1 MNELEDEPDDVQKAT
16 PVEDELKRAEI
27 DKLSTRTMAVPK
39 EETQP
44 RHRCQKEPA
53 IQKIDCCEAKRQRQL
68 ESRRQKI
75 VTMYVHEEPCKL
87 VKQEIIPRH
96 CMSKEEYIDFLA
108 KPSEKC
114 PSPCA
119 KKPVKRRVRAMS
131 PRIDELAKP
140 TVRRLRNTLEDRADV
155 LSARMVD
162 NLVEVLEGETA
173 LTAEQA
179 ENFVRDLRASKKSSK
194 PKKRKTK
201 CRSSPKP
208 PQPIFE
214 GGDPIDPEVADH
226 QYSIAKRFVRSIL
239 NFKCPI
245 PREDYQ
251 DISETVLEM
260 LSEQLEYTPVGNE
273 DRKSRQMRILADSF
287 ACWLS
292 GILLRVSEKHKEE
305 LEEECLKKR
314 REMEELAAREA
325 MMRDDADDEDEG
337 DDDLDEDRS
346 EDDDD
351 DDDEEKLLSKAESL
365 ARSLAQS
372 EADEE
377 GEGEEDEGDDSKTYK
392 SDGVSI
398 AVEDSTTQYE
408 EADIEG
414 VVMQEPDEDLVTA
427 ASLKAQSEV
436 RTMAFRTD
444 LTSEAE
450 EDALTQAMS
459 EAEMTALDEEEQSLL
474 LLEEGVDEQQQTEP
488 EVKFDAETETTAEL
502 RTLRSEVSAAKSREQ
517 RELERIAS
525 KMSKA
530 FETDVPFLTFGKLAD
545 TLYTMLE
552 AHSENKLSDPIDNRL
567 HRAIYEKLSEAILR
581 EDPSLL
587 TDRTRDVVDVVS
599 GKITSWLRKT
609 LDEQQIKFLD
619 EEAPAKI
626 ESREVRE
633 WSEWLE
639 NLTDQADIW
648 SKWIEKV
655 TGEAK
660 LMKTKGKVTRGAWQD
675 WTSKFDSNALRWRE
689 TYLKARHQEHWNTM
703 MMAERK
709 VLKTGTKSRPAA
721 LQEKTIKNTNFES
734 PSRA

>member
-1 MNELEDEPDDVQKAT
+1 MFTNDRSGFDTDAKCISCFT
-16 PVEDELKRAEI
+16 
-27 DKLSTRTMAVPK
+27 
-39 EETQP
+39 
-44 RHRCQKEPA
+44 
-53 IQKIDCCEAKRQRQL
+53 DCR
-68 ESRRQKI
+68 
-75 VTMYVHEEPCKL
+75 
-87 VKQEIIPRH
+87 
-96 CMSKEEYIDFLA
+96 
-108 KPSEKC
+108 
-114 PSPCA
+114 
-119 KKPVKRRVRAMS
+119 
-131 PRIDELAKP
+131 
-140 TVRRLRNTLEDRADV
+140 
-155 LSARMVD
+155 
-162 NLVEVLEGETA
+162 
-173 LTAEQA
+173 QA
-179 ENFVRDLRASKKSSK
+179 ENFVRDLRASKKSSSK
-194 PKKRKTK
+194 AKKRKTK
-201 CRSSPKP
+201 CKP
-208 PQPIFE
+208 IAKPSQPIFE
-214 GGDPIDPEVADH
+214 AGDPIDPEIADN

-239 NFKCPI
+239 NFRCPI

-273 DRKSRQMRILADSF
+273 DRKSRQMRILADGF

-292 GILLRVSEKHKEE
+292 GILLRVSEKHKAE

-314 REMEELAAREA
+314 RELEELAAREA
-325 MMRDDADDEDEG
+325 MMADDADDEDEA
-337 DDDLDEDRS
+337 DDELDEDRS
-346 EDDDD
+346 EDDE
-351 DDDEEKLLSKAESL
+351 DDDEEKLLSKTESL

-377 GEGEEDEGDDSKTYK
+377 DEAEGDDSKTYK

-408 EADIEG
+408 VADIEG
-414 VVMQEPDEDLVTA
+414 EVVQDQDEELLTA
-427 ASLKAQSEV
+427 ASLKAQSE
-436 RTMAFRTD
+436 AEE
-444 LTSEAE
+444 EAEE

-459 EAEMTALDEEEQSLL
+459 EAEMTALDEEESLI
-474 LLEEGVDEQQQTEP
+474 EEGVDEQQQTEP
-488 EVKFDAETETTAEL
+488 EVKFDAETETTSAEL
-502 RTLRSEVSAAKSREQ
+502 RTLRSEVSAAKSRDQ

-530 FETDVPFLTFGKLAD
+530 FETDVPFLTFAKLAD

-552 AHSENKLSDPIDNRL
+552 CHSENKLADPIDNRL

-619 EEAPAKI
+619 VDAPAKI

-639 NLTDQADIW
+639 NLTDQADVW

-655 TGEAK
+655 TAEAK
-660 LMKTKGKVTRGAWQD
+660 VMKNEGKVTRGAWQD
-675 WTSKFDSNALRWRE
+675 WTSNFDSNALRWRE

-709 VLKTGTKSRPAA
+709 VLKTGTKTRPAVY
-721 LQEKTIKNTNFES
+721 QEKTIKNTNFES
-734 PSRA
+734 PSRT